1 MFIDINNKKINI
13 TKIAIVGKHEDKFI
27 RYTMLNGEVILEKF
41 ENEEL
46 RDAEFTKKKEEIS
59 AK

>member
-1 MFIDINNKKINI
+1 MFIDICGEKINI
-13 TKIAIVGKHEDKFI
+13 TKIATISKYEDKFI
-27 RYTMLNGEVILEKF
+27 RYTKLSGGAILEEF
-41 ENEEL
+41 ENQEL